1 MSLLAV
7 SWHFCSG
14 THTYLAL
21 DSTLIHLITSNHPGQ
36 AIGGNQEYMKLLFG
50 GYKNISSFRLHWI
63 NNPFWGWRKM
73 KRRLQCSVKFC
84 DHLPLDESCRCWQ
97 YKHSEWLPRVR
108 GHWAMSTR
116 WISDDS
122 FQSLIYSILFMWHR
136 RHWRRGRYTFMLI
149 WTEIKTKR
157 SLCPNKM

>member
-7 SWHFCSG
+7 SWHFCNG
-14 THTYLAL
+14 THIYLAL
-21 DSTLIHLITSNHPGQ
+21 NSTLIHLITSNHPGQ
-36 AIGGNQEYMKLLFG
+36 AIWGNQEYMKLLFG
-50 GYKNISSFRLHWI
+50 GYKNIYFIIQAPLDQQ
-63 NNPFWGWRKM
+63 PFLRVKKDETEDSM
-73 KRRLQCSVKFC
+73 KFC
-84 DHLPLDESCRCWQ
+84 DHLPLDESCQCGQ
-97 YKHSEWLPRVR
+97 YKHSEWLHRIR

-122 FQSLIYSILFMWHR
+122 FQSLIYSILFMRHR